1 MDLFVRHL
9 HESVDDR
16 VLFAAF
22 EPYDDLLNARV
33 QTDDDGYSKGAKPF
47 VTFLAKR
54 ADRWISMIY

>member
-33 QTDDDGYSKGAKPF
+33 QTDDDGYSKGTEEAF
-47 VTFLAKR
+47 AYMS
-54 ADRWISMIY
+54 IQEG